1 MPSLARIDWTQ
12 HFKASNAKDQD
23 DVPYDLT
30 IMSIPHYK
38 VHYSAASRSP
48 VTNCVLHGATE
59 VYTLYSLCETAL
71 GPMFV
76 FLLMTGSQ
84 NKGKLLALHRN

>member
-12 HFKASNAKDQD
+12 HFKASDVKDQD

-30 IMSIPHYK
+30 IMSIFHYK
-38 VHYSAASRSP
+38 VHSAASRSP

-59 VYTLYSLCETAL
+59 VYTLYSLCETVFF
-71 GPMFV
+71 FV
-76 FLLMTGSQ
+76 FF
-84 NKGKLLALHRN
+84 ADD